1 MRSHLRPDAT
11 DPVASVRAAGR
22 GGATRRMAAG
32 TALEPLARPTCSYG
46 SRGVRHMRRLSV
58 FAAIVLLRSRGR
70 AARECQPG
78 GPRPTLLGECLR
90 GVPGRLGHHG
100 DDPVRGADRSEG
112 EPPRRLMAAELEA
125 ARANHSVRS
134 GHTMTTSCRRAGP
147 TGEAALRQP
156 SDGRSRHLERRL
168 AAVPAR
174 RRRHAPRAYPG
185 RTRLPDVVVDHPGY
199 RRPRVALAAPS
210 AVGAMR
216 ARESSALPT
225 RRRGHA
231 KKPLTPTG

>member
-1 MRSHLRPDAT
+1 MSVRTTCPQDAESSLPDAT
-11 DPVASVRAAGR
+11 DPEASVRTAGR
-22 GGATRRMAAG
+22 GMATRRMAAG

-90 GVPGRLGHHG
+90 GVPGRLGHHS

-134 GHTMTTSCRRAGP
+134 GHTMTTSCPKRCNGLGVLRDVGDAGW
-147 TGEAALRQP
+147 R
-156 SDGRSRHLERRL
+156 ERIGLTRL
-168 AAVPAR
+168 AA
-174 RRRHAPRAYPG
+174 
-185 RTRLPDVVVDHPGY
+185 RTRRSAPQDRNEHPHPEYPENDHNDGDGRL
-199 RRPRVALAAPS
+199 RR
-210 AVGAMR
+210 
-216 ARESSALPT
+216 
-225 RRRGHA
+225 
-231 KKPLTPTG
+231 

>member
-134 GHTMTTSCRRAGP
+134 GHTMTTSWRMRSAPARGAARVGSCRGRPRRRAAPRESRLRG
-147 TGEAALRQP
+147 AASERVRLRQLDRP
-156 SDGRSRHLERRL
+156 R
-168 AAVPAR
+168 AAVGSRPMDVER
-174 RRRHAPRAYPG
+174 G
-185 RTRLPDVVVDHPGY
+185 RTQG
-199 RRPRVALAAPS
+199 
-210 AVGAMR
+210 
-216 ARESSALPT
+216 T
-225 RRRGHA
+225 
-231 KKPLTPTG
+231 